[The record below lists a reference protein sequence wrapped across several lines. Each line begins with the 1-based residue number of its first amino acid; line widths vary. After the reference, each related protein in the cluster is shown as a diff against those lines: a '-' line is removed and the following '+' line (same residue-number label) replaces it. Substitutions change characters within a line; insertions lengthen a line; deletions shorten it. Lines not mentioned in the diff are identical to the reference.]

1 MPHLHSNAACLG
13 FNLGPIRAR
22 SDLEGAQGFVCSISV
37 GRSLAGSG
45 VASGVAESDSLD
57 FILRLRDAERVERRG
72 EDDRKD

>member
-13 FNLGPIRAR
+13 FNMGPIRAR
-22 SDLEGAQGFVCSISV
+22 SDLEGASGLVCSIPV

-45 VASGVAESDSLD
+45 GASGLAESDSLD
-57 FILRLRDAERVERRG
+57 FILRLKDAKRVGRRG